1 MRITFVFLLTL
12 YGFAQAQS
20 IGFYSAV
27 EGKAGLELR
36 NALNGML
43 KAGAMVVPYSAPAGT
58 TDTGAAMRVIDE
70 APNDTTAVRLVYSG
84 LNAPKADLNNT
95 TGWDRAHLWPN
106 SYGIDSVGPA
116 YSDLHNLRPCDSTV
130 NGSRSNLLYDDSDPG
145 DGFAAPAHP
154 EAPGTSRDFNS
165 WEMPDSQK
173 GDIARAMFYMDVR
186 YEGTNGEPNL
196 QLTDDLATVTATNSN
211 MGRFSSFLV
220 WHILDPVSPE
230 ERLRNDRVFAFQGN
244 RNPFVD
250 RPEWVLA
257 VYGNPFELKMRLL
270 QHESGGIISHYLIL
284 TPVTFSRRLFYEYG
298 ADLGDWK
305 NDSITTMGPS
315 DSQGGLLDTVYASKP
330 KRFFRL
336 VVK

>member
-12 YGFAQAQS
+12 SGFAQAQS
-20 IGFYSAV
+20 LGYYSAV

-43 KAGAMVVPYSAPAGT
+43 KAGAMEVPYSAPAGT
-58 TDTGAAMRVIDE
+58 TDTAAAMRVIDE
-70 APNDTTAVRLVYSG
+70 ALNDTTAVRLVYSG
-84 LNAPKADLNNT
+84 LNAPKADLNNM

-130 NGSRSNLLYDDSDPG
+130 NGSRSNLLYDDSNPEFVGYAVPG
-145 DGFAAPAHP
+145 HP
-154 EAPGTSRDFNS
+154 EAPGTSRDGNS
-165 WEMPDSQK
+165 WEMPDSEK

-196 QLTDDLATVTATNSN
+196 QLTDDLATVTASNSN
-211 MGRFSSFLV
+211 MGRFSSLLV

-230 ERLRNDRVFAFQGN
+230 ERVRNDRVFAFQGN

-257 VYGNPFELKMRLL
+257 VYGNPFELKMT
-270 QHESGGIISHYLIL
+270 QQPESSGIIGRSLFL
-284 TPVTFSRRLFYEYG
+284 TPVTYSRRLFFQYG
-298 ADLGDWK
+298 VEPGEWK
-305 NDSITTMGPS
+305 NDLFITMGSGESPNFLMYPWEPQPRS
-315 DSQGGLLDTVYASKP
+315 
-330 KRFFRL
+330 FFRL